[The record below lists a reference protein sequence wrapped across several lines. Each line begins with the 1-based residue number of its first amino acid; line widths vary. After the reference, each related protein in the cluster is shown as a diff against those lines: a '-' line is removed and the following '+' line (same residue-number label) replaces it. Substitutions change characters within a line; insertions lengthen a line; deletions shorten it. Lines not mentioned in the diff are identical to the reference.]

1 MFIIAHI
8 HFDTSTNH
16 LVQKQGRMCAD
27 CPNEGDLGIFVI
39 RTLMTQVELINNP
52 EGKKTIKM
60 VKRK

>member
-1 MFIIAHI
+1 MEIYVT
-8 HFDTSTNH
+8 DTSAGHKLTK
-16 LVQKQGRMCAD
+16 LSKICVD

-39 RTLMTQVELINNP
+39 KSLMNEVELLDNP